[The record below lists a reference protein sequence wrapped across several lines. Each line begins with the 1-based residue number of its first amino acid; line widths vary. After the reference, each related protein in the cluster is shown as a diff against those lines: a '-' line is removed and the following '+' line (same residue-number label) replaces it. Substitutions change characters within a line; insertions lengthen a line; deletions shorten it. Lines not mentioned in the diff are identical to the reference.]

1 MVSIMIMSTKL
12 STLGFHE
19 KNVFWNKGYDVIIYD
34 HDATNKILSRDSNYI
49 VYVVMWLRFGNSI
62 AFLWEF
68 G

>member
-1 MVSIMIMSTKL
+1 MVSITIMSTKL
-12 STLGFHE
+12 STLGFH
-19 KNVFWNKGYDVIIYD
+19 KINVSWNKGYDVIISG
-34 HDATNKILSRDSNYI
+34 HDAFNKILSSDSNYI